1 MALMKA
7 PMRNKTPFA
16 LPRLEDSFFYG
27 YLSNIF
33 SALSFSIALFIA
45 VSSMSDG
52 FAQTMP
58 KQTGT
63 FKKTDLV
70 EINKLAPSIK
80 LDIRYATKNNFLGR
94 PFYTQAKAFLQRP
107 AANALVEAHQSLS
120 NHGYGLLIT
129 DAYRPWSVTKAFW
142 EAATPYQREAGFVAN
157 PKNGSRHNRGCA
169 IDVTLYD
176 LKTGKELAMPSAVDE
191 MSIRAAYR
199 YQGGEKAARDRRD
212 LLRKEME
219 AAGFIALENE
229 WWHFDYKD
237 WKQYRIIDTR
247 FENL

>member
-1 MALMKA
+1 MKA
-7 PMRNKTPFA
+7 PMRNKIAFA
-16 LPRLEDSFFYG
+16 LPRLKDSFFYG
-27 YLSNIF
+27 CLSNTL
-33 SALSFSIALFIA
+33 SLLSFSIALFIA
-45 VSSMSDG
+45 IGLMSDG
-52 FAQTMP
+52 LAQTLP

-63 FKKTDLV
+63 FKKTDLI
-70 EINKLAPSIK
+70 EITKLSPSIK

-94 PFYTQAKAFLQRP
+94 PFYTQARAFLQRP
-107 AANALVEAHQSLS
+107 AANALIEVHQSLS
-120 NHGYGLLIT
+120 THGYGLLIT

-142 EAATPYQREAGFVAN
+142 EAATPYQRSAGFVAN

-169 IDVTLYD
+169 VDVTLYD

-191 MSIRAAYR
+191 MSERAAHH
-199 YQGGEKAARDRRD
+199 YQGGEKIARERRD
-212 LLRKEME
+212 LLRKKME

-247 FENL
+247 FEDL